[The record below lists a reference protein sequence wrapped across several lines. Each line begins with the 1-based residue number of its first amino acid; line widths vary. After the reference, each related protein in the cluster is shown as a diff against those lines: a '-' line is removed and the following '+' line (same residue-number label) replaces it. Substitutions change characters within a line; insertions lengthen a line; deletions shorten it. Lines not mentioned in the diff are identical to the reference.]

1 MKYILNT
8 SDNSFQKNFIKFLNS
23 GRKQSETNKAIVFKI
38 INNVKKNGDK
48 ALIHY
53 SKKFDNIF
61 LNKKNIQI
69 SNKEI
74 NSIIKKLDS
83 KIKKAI
89 DLSFVRIKDFHK
101 KQINNTFRF
110 KDNFGNELG
119 YKYTPI
125 NKIGIYIPGGK
136 ASYPSTVIMNSVPA
150 IVAGVKNIFAVVPAP
165 NNELN
170 AGVIYAAKIC
180 GIKKIFRIGG
190 AQAIAALAYGTES
203 IEKVDKIVGP
213 GNIFVATAKKEV
225 FGQVGIDMIAGPSE
239 ITVVAGPENNPSW
252 TAIDLLSQAEHD
264 ELSQSILITKSS
276 TFAKKVELEIKN
288 IINNLQRKQIAKKS
302 INNFGAIIICKNDT
316 EIVDIVNQIAPEH
329 LEIKVK
335 NCDILEKKIIN
346 AGSIFLGNYSPEA
359 IGDYIAGP
367 NHVLP
372 TSGTARF
379 SSGLSVADFYKKT
392 SIIKCSRSGIKKIG
406 IAAADLANYEGLQA
420 HALSIMKRINEN

>member
-8 SDNSFQKNFIKFLNS
+8 SDNSFQKDFIKFLNS
-23 GRKQSETNKAIVFKI
+23 GRQQSEINKAIVFKI

-74 NSIIKKLDS
+74 NSIIKKLDT

-170 AGVIYAAKIC
+170 AGAIYAAKIC

-264 ELSQSILITKSS
+264 ELSQSILVTKSS
-276 TFAKKVELEIKN
+276 TFAKKVEVEIKN

-302 INNFGAIIICKNDT
+302 INNFGGIIICKNDT

>member
-8 SDNSFQKNFIKFLNS
+8 SDNSFQKKFIKFLNS
-23 GRKQSETNKAIVFKI
+23 GRQQSEINKAIVFKI

-264 ELSQSILITKSS
+264 ELSQSILVTKSS